1 MTPQEKNV
9 FGKLFTKTE
18 LGTHKIELA
27 NFADIKTQLQKAED
41 NHKVVLDFANKI
53 FAMKQEAKKVTPK
66 AIEMLDRIQRELLS
80 DKTNFIAKAKDLGI
94 DISKLPQPEN
104 YDKAIER
111 VANLS
116 NNAKKAI
123 AENLQ

>member
-1 MTPQEKNV
+1 MSELKTIGN
-9 FGKLFTKTE
+9 KLFKTE
-18 LGTHKIELA
+18 LGSHKIDLA
-27 NFADIKTQLQKAED
+27 DFADIKTQLQKAED

-94 DISKLPQPEN
+94 DISKLPQPKN
-104 YDKAIER
+104 YDNAIER

-116 NNAKKAI
+116 TNAKKAI
-123 AENLQ
+123 AEDLQ

>member
-1 MTPQEKNV
+1 MSELKTIGN
-9 FGKLFTKTE
+9 KLFKTE
-18 LGTHKIELA
+18 LGSQKIELA
-27 NFADIKTQLQKAED
+27 DFADIKTQLQKAED

-53 FAMKQEAKKVTPK
+53 FAIKQEAKKVTPK

-94 DISKLPQPEN
+94 DISKLPQPKN
-104 YDKAIER
+104 YDNAIER

-123 AENLQ
+123 AEDLQ

>member
-18 LGTHKIELA
+18 LAKHEIELA
-27 NFADIKTQLQKAED
+27 DFADIKTQLQKAQD
-41 NHKVVLDFANKI
+41 NHNLVLDFANKV
-53 FAMKQEAKKVTPK
+53 FALQQEAKRVTPK

-80 DKTNFIAKAKDLGI
+80 DKTNFVTKANDLGI
-94 DISKLPQPEN
+94 DVSKLPQPKN
-104 YDKAIER
+104 YDDAIER
-111 VANLS
+111 VLSLS

-123 AENLQ
+123 KDSL